1 MVDERPPVSSR
12 NLPAFVAFL
21 ALCLG
26 VSAIGGAITATSVNS
41 WYPTLA
47 KPFFTPPGWVFPPV
61 WTTLYVLMAIAA
73 WRIWRQRPA
82 ASVAPALRVFAL
94 QLGLNLAWSFLFFG
108 LQWIGAALA
117 EMIVLLAAILWT
129 IRLFAGIDRP
139 AALLLV
145 PYALWVGFATL
156 LTAAIWMAN

>member
-1 MVDERPPVSSR
+1 MVDERSPASSR
-12 NLPAFVAFL
+12 NLPALAAFL

-61 WTTLYVLMAIAA
+61 WTILYVLMAIAA
-73 WRIWRQRPA
+73 WRIWRRRPA

-108 LQWIGAALA
+108 LQRVGAALA

-129 IRLFAGIDRP
+129 ARLFAGIDRP

-145 PYALWVGFATL
+145 PYALWVGFATV